1 MSAPNWDRLG
11 ATAGVVYIV
20 LALTGFAIHGYPK
33 QGASSEELRSWIAA
47 TDATRFS
54 LGVYIEA
61 LGTVL
66 FIPFAAWLSSLLSGP
81 ALHQRWLSN
90 TVVGSAVAFVVL
102 TLPINEL
109 YLGSLEAGKQGAD
122 VGAFATIRPIA
133 VEWYVMTAILFAL
146 VFLAAGGLMLRGR
159 ALWRWLGWAACA
171 VGVIALVPGRP
182 TYLAAAL
189 LSMIW
194 IVILAGWIWIRPMH
208 PREAL
213 LFEVSS

>member
-122 VGAFATIRPIA
+122 VRSVRDHPSN
-133 VEWYVMTAILFAL
+133 
-146 VFLAAGGLMLRGR
+146 RGR
-159 ALWRWLGWAACA
+159 VVCHDRHTLRPCLPGGWRVDAARSRALAVAWLGRLCRRRDCSGTGEAHLSCR
-171 VGVIALVPGRP
+171 G
-182 TYLAAAL
+182 AAL
-189 LSMIW
+189 HDLD
-194 IVILAGWIWIRPMH
+194 RH
-208 PREAL
+208 PCRLDLDSAHAPEG
-213 LFEVSS
+213 SSAV